1 MRFPNAAKG
10 MKKVFAA
17 EILSLIA
24 AIALGSTLILSIV
37 FLNFE
42 KSGNETAMGVSGIGL
57 LVFMAGAA
65 VLTILALIFKLIGV
79 VQTSK
84 DEPSFKIV
92 SWLIVFGLIASV
104 IGACFSSNTFVY
116 NLTNAISNVL
126 NFISLLFIIL
136 GIGSFAAQLGNSDVV
151 LRCGSQFRL
160 ILWIGIVSLIARFF
174 CIFMPSL
181 VASSIVLAFAV
192 LALVLNIIQYILYL
206 VLLAKAKNML
216 AEA

>member
-1 MRFPNAAKG
+1 M
-10 MKKVFAA
+10 
-17 EILSLIA
+17 
-24 AIALGSTLILSIV
+24 SIV
-37 FLNFE
+37 FLGFE

-92 SWLIVFGLIASV
+92 IWLIVFGLIASV

-116 NLTNAISNVL
+116 NLTTAISNVL

>member
-24 AIALGSTLILSIV
+24 AIALGSTLIMSIV

-42 KSGNETAMGVSGIGL
+42 QTGNETAMGISGIGL

-92 SWLIVFGLIASV
+92 I
-104 IGACFSSNTFVY
+104 
-116 NLTNAISNVL
+116 
-126 NFISLLFIIL
+126 
-136 GIGSFAAQLGNSDVV
+136 
-151 LRCGSQFRL
+151 
-160 ILWIGIVSLIARFF
+160 
-174 CIFMPSL
+174 
-181 VASSIVLAFAV
+181 
-192 LALVLNIIQYILYL
+192 
-206 VLLAKAKNML
+206 
-216 AEA
+216 

>member
-24 AIALGSTLILSIV
+24 AIALGSTLIMSIV

-42 KSGNETAMGVSGIGL
+42 QTGNETAMGVSGIGL

-92 SWLIVFGLIASV
+92 IWLIVFGLIASV

-136 GIGSFAAQLGNSDVV
+136 GIGNLGVQVGNDEVIDKCS
-151 LRCGSQFRL
+151 SQFKL
-160 ILWIGIVSLIARFF
+160 ILGIGIVALLARFF
-174 CIFMPSL
+174 CIFLPT
-181 VASSIVLAFAV
+181 VPAQGIVIALAV
-192 LALVLNIIQYILYL
+192 VALVLNIIQYILYL
-206 VLLAKAKNML
+206 SLLSKAKKML
-216 AEA
+216 ND